1 MSFTQVLFIL
11 RARRRIAFDIL
22 GTVTLI
28 ALALGL
34 FLPRQYTAVASVV
47 IDTKIDPLAVAG
59 DTGDFLSSYVSTQ
72 ADIIASVRVA
82 QRAVKAVK
90 LDQVPRLQ
98 KKWRSATDGTGD
110 ITVWLAEYLLGKKVV
125 VSPGGQNGQNKA
137 PQTNVINSNVINIS
151 VTWSDPQTAAALAN
165 AFAQAAIDTNI
176 GLKIEPAK
184 QYAAWFDERSRMARA
199 DLEAKQKRLS
209 DYQSASGIIATDE
222 KLDVENARLTELSTQ
237 LVEIQGL
244 LQDSQSRQRQTGGNN
259 ESLPEVLQSPVIAK
273 LKDDLS
279 AAEAK
284 QADTAGL
291 LGKNHPDYQAAA
303 AEVSGLRDRIAQEST
318 KIAGSL
324 GSNTQINLRREHDVR
339 LALEQQ
345 KKRVLQLKHEHDEA
359 SVLEN
364 EVTTAQRDLDA
375 VTQRFAQSSLE
386 SETHG
391 TNMVLL
397 TTATEPFEPSFPKPL
412 LMLLAG
418 IFLGSV
424 LGAATALVL
433 ELKDPRLRDDRQLV
447 QLSGVPILV
456 TIGCMKGQSLGRNST
471 QPRLEPAAI

>member
-1 MSFTQVLFIL
+1 MSFTQVLLIL

-34 FLPRQYTAVASVV
+34 FLPRQYTAIASVV
-47 IDTKIDPLAVAG
+47 IDTQIDPLAAAG
-59 DTGDFLSSYVSTQ
+59 NTGDFLSSYVSTQ

-82 QRAVKAVK
+82 QRAVKAAK

-98 KKWRSATDGTGD
+98 KEWRSATDGKGD
-110 ITVWLAEYLLGKKVV
+110 IIVWLAEYVLDKKVV
-125 VSPGGQNGQNKA
+125 VSPGGQNKA
-137 PQTNVINSNVINIS
+137 AQSNVINSNVINIS
-151 VTWSDPQTAAALAN
+151 VTWSDPQTAATLAN

-184 QYAAWFDERSRMARA
+184 QYAAWFDERSRMLRA
-199 DLEAKQKRLS
+199 DLAAKQKRLS

-222 KLDVENARLTELSTQ
+222 KLDVENARLTELSTK

-244 LQDSQSRQRQTGGNN
+244 LQDSQSRQRQTSGNN

-279 AAEAK
+279 ASEAK
-284 QADTAGL
+284 QADIAGL

-303 AEVSGLRDRIAQEST
+303 AEVSGLRDRITQEST

-324 GSNTQINLRREHDVR
+324 GSNTQINLRRENDVR

-345 KKRVLQLKHEHDEA
+345 KKRVFQLKHEHDEA

-375 VTQRFAQSSLE
+375 VTQRYAQSSLE

-391 TNMVLL
+391 TNMVQLAM
-397 TTATEPFEPSFPKPL
+397 ATEPFKPSFPKPL

-433 ELKDPRLRDDRQLV
+433 ELKDPLVRDDRQLV
-447 QLSGVPILV
+447 QLSGVPILT
-456 TIGCMKGQSLGRNST
+456 TIGCMKGQSLGRNSKR
-471 QPRLEPAAI
+471 PRLEPAAI